1 MGGLQ
6 GKMKRDVIL
15 RFYLHIIKPL
25 LDKVPYLRK
34 ILRNLWEMHWKF
46 RLKLKSFHQSADLH
60 SIYWISPQ
68 EITYALREEFP
79 IYKYKGNVLD
89 GDWDLPHNLIKFEE
103 LDIYQALYQHF
114 IEGKEW
120 QETDFYHRVLAEIE
134 SGMIKWNCLSNKD
147 FEERCKKLDALY
159 QDIKNNGFETQK
171 KLRGGVRKMEDE
183 IAVVIGRNGDLIF
196 NNGRH
201 RLAIAKILD
210 LDKIPVKITLRH
222 KRWVE
227 F

>member
-1 MGGLQ
+1 MGGFQ

-15 RFYLHIIKPL
+15 RFYLHIIEPL

-34 ILRNLWEMHWKF
+34 ILRNLWEMYWKF
-46 RLKLKSFHQSADLH
+46 KLKLKSSHQSVDLDR
-60 SIYWISPQ
+60 IYWIRPQ

-79 IYKYKGNVLD
+79 IYKYKGKVLD
-89 GDWDLPHNLIKFEE
+89 GDWDLPHNLIKLEE

-147 FEERCKKLDALY
+147 FEERCKKLDALC
-159 QDIKNNGFETQK
+159 QDIKNNGFKTQK

-183 IAVVIGRNGDLIF
+183 VAVVIGRNGDLIF

>member
-1 MGGLQ
+1 
-6 GKMKRDVIL
+6 
-15 RFYLHIIKPL
+15 
-25 LDKVPYLRK
+25 
-34 ILRNLWEMHWKF
+34 
-46 RLKLKSFHQSADLH
+46 
-60 SIYWISPQ
+60 
-68 EITYALREEFP
+68 
-79 IYKYKGNVLD
+79 
-89 GDWDLPHNLIKFEE
+89 
-103 LDIYQALYQHF
+103 
-114 IEGKEW
+114 
-120 QETDFYHRVLAEIE
+120 
-134 SGMIKWNCLSNKD
+134 
-147 FEERCKKLDALY
+147 LDALY

-183 IAVVIGRNGDLIF
+183 VVVVIGRNGDLIF